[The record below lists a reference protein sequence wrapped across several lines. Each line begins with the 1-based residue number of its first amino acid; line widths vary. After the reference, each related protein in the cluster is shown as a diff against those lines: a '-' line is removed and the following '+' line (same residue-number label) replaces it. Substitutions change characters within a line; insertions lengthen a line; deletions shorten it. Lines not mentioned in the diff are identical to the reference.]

1 MLRGPRDTTGRREGP
16 CYIRA
21 PAPPAPGQ
29 EVGLTV
35 FSELGGEY
43 EEVVFF
49 HDPASGLR
57 AIVAI
62 HSTALGP
69 ALGGTR
75 FFPFETEADALRD
88 VLRLA
93 RGMTLKAAAA
103 GLDLGGGKAVII
115 GDPSRI
121 KSEEL
126 LRAYGR
132 FIESLGGRYI
142 TAEDV
147 GTSRE
152 DMDVLRRETR
162 WVTGVSKRM
171 GGSGDPSPVTA
182 YGVFQGLRACVEES
196 LRTSSLEGV
205 RVVVQGVGKVG
216 YHLSKHLME
225 AGALV
230 TVADV
235 DVDAVARA
243 VNELSVETTE
253 PEKAHAADCDVFAP
267 CAMGAVIRDDTLP
280 GLKCRI
286 VAGAANNQLERPEHA
301 DALAELGVLYAPDFV
316 INSGGLMNVAD
327 ELIGY
332 DRERAMKKVEG
343 IYRTLREVFRRSR
356 TEGITPAR
364 AAERLAADRMQRV
377 SRVRLLWVPGHTRTG
392 RSPA

>member
-1 MLRGPRDTTGRREGP
+1 LS
-16 CYIRA
+16 
-21 PAPPAPGQ
+21 
-29 EVGLTV
+29 V
-35 FSELGGEY
+35 FSELGDEY
-43 EEVVFF
+43 EEVVHF
-49 HDPASGLR
+49 HDHPSGLR
-57 AIVAI
+57 AVVAI

-75 FFPFETEADALRD
+75 FYPFPSEREALRD

-115 GDPSRI
+115 GDPKRD

-126 LRAYGR
+126 FRTYGR

-152 DMDVLRRETR
+152 DMDVVRRETR
-162 WVTGVSKRM
+162 WVTGVSKRL

-182 YGVFQGLRACVEES
+182 YGVFQGIRACAEEA

-216 YHLSKHLME
+216 YHLAKHLAE
-225 AGALV
+225 AGARV

-235 DVDAVARA
+235 DVDAVGRA
-243 VNELSVETTE
+243 VNELGVDTVE
-253 PEKAHAADCDVFAP
+253 PQKSHAQECDIFSP
-267 CAMGAVIRDDTLP
+267 CALGAAIRDDTIP
-280 GLKCRI
+280 GLKCKV
-286 VAGAANNQLERPEHA
+286 VAGGANNQLERPEHA
-301 DALAELGVLYAPDFV
+301 EALADLGILYAPDFV
-316 INSGGLMNVAD
+316 INAGGLMNVAD

-332 DRERAMKKVEG
+332 DRERAMAKVEG
-343 IYRTLREVFRRSR
+343 IYRTLREAFRRAR
-356 TEGITPAR
+356 VAGITPAE
-364 AAERLAADRMQRV
+364 AAARLAEDRMRGV
-377 SRVRLLWVPGHTRTG
+377 SRVRLLYLPHT
-392 RSPA
+392 PA